1 MYLITNRIYRFISH
15 QHRDYDSICYP
26 LYFIYGESTFEEKRF
41 LLRPR
46 QNARN
51 LGRARSRTSSADQD
65 SDSNSESNYES
76 NGDEEHSRRRQRID
90 ESTNN
95 RRFGHSA
102 SVELFDQ
109 CHDTERRIRLRDIR
123 GDRSEASTSMDAA
136 IPSQNAN
143 NDDEN
148 DDEDDGLPNEIPE
161 DVREHGRSE
170 GSDIEQGSRNAR
182 KYQTASDHYS
192 YRIMQRNND
201 SNILLKGRKLFQQF
215 LCDMYIKI
223 ECIGMYWN
231 RKNQDKLRAEEY
243 DVYKDAINS
252 GTTPAGIGKPVILPS
267 SFTGGPRNQCQL
279 YQDNM
284 ALVRKYGK
292 PDLFITMTANPE
304 WDEIKNNL
312 LPNQKAEDRPDIV
325 TRVFW
330 LKFKELRNKIIN
342 GRLFGRVKCFV
353 WVIEWQKVKS
363 LSLMLNLPN
372 DFLIER
378 SASCPYFNYIT
389 SR

>member
-1 MYLITNRIYRFISH
+1 MYRSNLIHNYFDRFISH

-26 LYFIYGESTFEEKRF
+26 LYFVHGESTFEEKRF
-41 LLRPR
+41 LLRPK
-46 QNARN
+46 QNTRN
-51 LGRARSRTSSADQD
+51 SGRGRSRSGRANSD
-65 SDSNSESNYES
+65 SDHDSNADD
-76 NGDEEHSRRRQRID
+76 DEHPRRRQRID
-90 ESTNN
+90 ETTNS
-95 RRFGHSA
+95 RRFAHNA
-102 SVELFDQ
+102 SLELLDY
-109 CHDTERRIRLRDIR
+109 CHETERVIRLEDR
-123 GDRSEASTSMDAA
+123 GEQRSETGTSLLTV
-136 IPSQNAN
+136 IPSQTER

-148 DDEDDGLPNEIPE
+148 DDDDGDGLPDEIPE
-161 DVREHGRSE
+161 DVREHGQSE
-170 GSDIEQGSRNAR
+170 GSDVEGGSRGPR

-192 YRIMQRNND
+192 YRIMQRKDD

-223 ECIGMYWN
+223 ECIGMLWY

-243 DVYKDAINS
+243 DVYKDAMNS
-252 GTTPAGIGKPVILPS
+252 GTSPSGIGKPIILPS

-353 WVIEWQKVKS
+353 WVIEWQKVS
-363 LSLMLNLPN
+363 ELSL
-372 DFLIER
+372 
-378 SASCPYFNYIT
+378 
-389 SR
+389 

>member
-1 MYLITNRIYRFISH
+1 MHAVI
-15 QHRDYDSICYP
+15 P
-26 LYFIYGESTFEEKRF
+26 LHT
-41 LLRPR
+41 
-46 QNARN
+46 
-51 LGRARSRTSSADQD
+51 
-65 SDSNSESNYES
+65 ESNRNE
-76 NGDEEHSRRRQRID
+76 D
-90 ESTNN
+90 
-95 RRFGHSA
+95 
-102 SVELFDQ
+102 
-109 CHDTERRIRLRDIR
+109 
-123 GDRSEASTSMDAA
+123 
-136 IPSQNAN
+136 
-143 NDDEN
+143 N
-148 DDEDDGLPNEIPE
+148 DDEDGLPDEVPE

-170 GSDIEQGSRNAR
+170 GRDIEGGKYGPR

-215 LCDMYIKI
+215 VCDMYIKI
-223 ECIGMYWN
+223 ECIGMLWY

-252 GTTPAGIGKPVILPS
+252 GTSPSGIGKPVILPS

-312 LPNQKAEDRPDIV
+312 LPNQKTEDRPDIV

-353 WVIEWQKVKS
+353 WVIEWQKVS
-363 LSLMLNLPN
+363 Q
-372 DFLIER
+372 
-378 SASCPYFNYIT
+378 
-389 SR
+389 